1 VKKLKFA
8 ILFVILSMLFACEK
22 SLNLELEE
30 KGGKLVLFSFL
41 NPDSAFSVH
50 LSKSVSHMS
59 VDDYERVY
67 DGNIIVYRNGS
78 IVDNFVFPFDNVWA
92 HRNNFKF
99 SAGDTILIKAVDG
112 EGQNVYGKTA
122 VPDAVKVN
130 IKDTATIEI
139 NDKEYG
145 NSKALKCNLIIS
157 DPVGGDNCYQLVVFE
172 ELYSVE
178 NGDTICDRSKID
190 YHKDDPVFYVRD
202 QEGSLIGELDFGGCF
217 SDYLFDGEEYELSLN
232 LSDQYSKAPG
242 SPYAERKLLFVLLSH
257 TRAYYD
263 YYRSRIVAEYGYDL
277 PLIDPI
283 RIYNNVEGGLGL
295 VAAYTASKDSLVFSN
310 Q

>member
-1 VKKLKFA
+1 VKKFKFV
-8 ILFVILSMLFACEK
+8 ILFVALSMLMACEK
-22 SLNLELEE
+22 SLNLKLEE

-41 NPDSAFSVH
+41 NPDSAFNVH

-67 DGNIIVYRNGS
+67 DGNITVYKNGT
-78 IVDNFVFPFDNVWA
+78 IVDDFVFPFDNVWA
-92 HRNNFKF
+92 HRNNFAF
-99 SAGDTILIKAVDG
+99 SSRDTILIKAVSG
-112 EGQNVYGKTA
+112 EGQSAYGKTA
-122 VPDAVKVN
+122 VPESVKIN
-130 IKDTATIEI
+130 IKDTATIEV

-145 NSKALKCNLIIS
+145 NGKALKCNLVIS
-157 DPVGGDNCYQLVVFE
+157 DPLGAENCYQLVVFE
-172 ELYSVE
+172 ELYSIE
-178 NGDTICDRSKID
+178 NGDTIRDRSRID
-190 YHKDDPVFYVRD
+190 YSKNDPVFYVRD

-217 SDYLFDGEEYELSLN
+217 SDHLFDGEEYELSLN

-295 VAAYTASKDSLVFSN
+295 VAAYTSSMDSLVFSN
-310 Q
+310 K